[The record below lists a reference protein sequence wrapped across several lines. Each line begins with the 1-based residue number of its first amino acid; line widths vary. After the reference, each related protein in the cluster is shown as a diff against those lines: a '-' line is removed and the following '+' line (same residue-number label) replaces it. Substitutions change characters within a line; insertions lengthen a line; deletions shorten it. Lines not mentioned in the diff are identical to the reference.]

1 MRRQRCDQ
9 FLLDLFFFGVLVL
22 RFSFEK
28 APPRSNPRD
37 HSFLFKKKFK
47 IWIRC
52 ELERDITIRNA
63 FCSFFWRNSMNMLK
77 IFVLF
82 LRERETGDAIF
93 CLVVWICLVV
103 VLLFLFLLRCKISV
117 CLSETWKTNASI
129 SHFLLSL
136 SLFGRTR
143 SVSLSSPS
151 LSAVCFSFFL

>member
-1 MRRQRCDQ
+1 MSLSNVDHRIIFWNQLKGPSSKIRRLDQ
-9 FLLDLFFFGVLVL
+9 TPEITAFF
-22 RFSFEK
+22 S
-28 APPRSNPRD
+28 
-37 HSFLFKKKFK
+37 KKNSKF
-47 IWIRC
+47 WIRC
-52 ELERDITIRNA
+52 ELDKDIAIRNA

-77 IFVLF
+77 IFVLC
-82 LRERETGDAIF
+82 LRERETRDAIF

-103 VLLFLFLLRCKISV
+103 LLLFLFLLRCKISV